1 MVASRYRAD
10 ILLTGRSR
18 DHKFRQCFPWQM
30 RSLNTGLP
38 VSVFEYFTY
47 EIRKRYRRPWKPAKE
62 RCNRDKFFLGPRPR
76 VRKPHKHA
84 HLSFLHPLFLP
95 HFNLE
100 LHSYV
105 IHFVQCQMRGVWRQM
120 QLEVFGGRRV
130 RYARWRWLWLG
141 RQVSAKAVSITF
153 LSRILL
159 HLFVALSFASDRK
172 KCSPFF
178 FFFWLKLNIFSS
190 FEMFEFFKYFL
201 KKLF

>member
-84 HLSFLHPLFLP
+84 HLSFLHPSFFP
-95 HFNLE
+95 ISIS
-100 LHSYV
+100 SYTV
-105 IHFVQCQMRGVWRQM
+105 TLYTLCSVKCAEYDVKCNQRYSEEEEFVMRGEGGCDWGARCRQK
-120 QLEVFGGRRV
+120 R
-130 RYARWRWLWLG
+130 
-141 RQVSAKAVSITF
+141 
-153 LSRILL
+153 
-159 HLFVALSFASDRK
+159 
-172 KCSPFF
+172 
-178 FFFWLKLNIFSS
+178 
-190 FEMFEFFKYFL
+190 
-201 KKLF
+201 